1 MFLLAAIL
9 AQPLRG
15 EPFAETTGPVSTGN
29 IDENLPYAAVTPE
42 NRLGECTGTC
52 CPTCVAGNTSKGCG
66 YFFADALFWTVREGY
81 DENWAQIIT
90 PKSDQGSYVGTAT
103 LVDAP
108 FDWRTGF
115 RVGAGL
121 RPDDG
126 FDATLYYTN
135 FSTSAASQA
144 SGEVYSSFMGNFY
157 VGNTDGSDFG
167 PHYRYGSIQWDFDYH
182 SIDLE
187 IGRNYVID
195 ANLELHPFLG
205 LKAAIINQSLNSSWR
220 DPINT
225 TVNNVTHTYNFT
237 SATEDL
243 DLHFW
248 GIGPSLGAT
257 ITMPLCTRPRYT
269 LKLFG
274 TPSGAIMLGHWTCKE
289 QYDNNGVGLSHTS
302 VAIDMSP
309 ITGAA
314 TMLRGVVGF
323 EWEQYFCRTTSTV
336 RLGYES
342 QIWLNQMQLYSYN
355 MGRMNNLTSLQ
366 GGFLELCI
374 SY

>member
-15 EPFAETTGPVSTGN
+15 EPFGETTGPVSTGN
-29 IDENLPYAAVTPE
+29 VDANLPYAAVTPE

-52 CPTCVAGNTSKGCG
+52 CPTCVAGNTSKGCR

-81 DENWAQIIT
+81 NENWAQIIT
-90 PKSDQGSYVGTAT
+90 PKGDWGSNVGTAT

-121 RPDDG
+121 RRDDG

-157 VGNTDGSDFG
+157 VGNADGLDFG
-167 PHYRYGSIQWDFDYH
+167 PHYRHGSIQWDFDYH

-187 IGRNYVID
+187 IGRNYAID

-225 TVNNVTHTYNFT
+225 TANNITHTYNFT
-237 SATEDL
+237 SATEYL

-257 ITMPLCTRPRYT
+257 ITMPLCTKPRYT

-274 TPSGAIMLGHWTCKE
+274 TPSGAIMLGHWTSKE
-289 QYDNNGVGLSHTS
+289 QYDNDGVGSSHTS

-314 TMLRGVVGF
+314 TMLRGVVGL

-342 QIWLNQMQLYSYN
+342 QIWLNQMQIYSYN

-374 SY
+374 GY